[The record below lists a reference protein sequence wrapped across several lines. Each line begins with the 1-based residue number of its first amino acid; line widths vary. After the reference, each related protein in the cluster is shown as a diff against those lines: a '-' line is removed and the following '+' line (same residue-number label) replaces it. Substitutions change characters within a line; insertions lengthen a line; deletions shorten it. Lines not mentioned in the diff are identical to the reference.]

1 MKPPDDPAELVRPEL
16 RRLTAY
22 HLDLS
27 PCRHKL
33 DQNESP
39 FEAPPPLK
47 RRVAAQLAAAEW
59 SRYPDFHAG
68 ALRRDLGAFH
78 GWPAA
83 GVLVGNGSNELLD
96 VCLSALVQPGSEVL
110 GTEPSFGLYRMM
122 VLKAGGVPRFLPAM
136 AGPATAAG
144 AGTAGTSTVAA
155 GVAAPTAVAAVAATA
170 SAAANLDLRLPIEAL
185 LAEVARQPRR
195 PLLLCSPNNP
205 TGDALPVQAVEA
217 LLELQEGPLLLDNA
231 YGEFSRHDYRP
242 LLDRHPRLILLR
254 TFSKAWA
261 LAGLRLGY
269 LLADPRLVAELLK
282 VKLPYNLGH
291 AGVLAGR
298 AALAA
303 APAARRRIAVVT
315 ARREPWRQMLAAAG
329 LQVMPSEANFLLT
342 RCPTPA
348 AALAVRD
355 GLAARGIRV
364 RDVGAY
370 PGLAGCL
377 RISVGSGAALRA
389 TRQALAEIGDVR
401 GIVEATEVSGNAES
415 GGSAPAAAA
424 SPVAPPALEIG
435 PEAGLGATN
444 ASDLQAGSAPAREP
458 AAAGSVAGPAR
469 SGAPPLGDSGA
480 TAAGSETGWPAAGS
494 SASAGPEEGVAGA
507 GRPRAGGLGGGEP
520 GTDGTGGIGGIGGT
534 DGTGGIGGTGGTGGI
549 GGTGRI
555 GGRRGEVQRSTGE
568 TRVRLAL
575 GLDGGKRRVEVGN
588 GFFGHMLEALAT
600 HGGLG
605 LEVTAAGDLHVDL
618 HHTVEDVGIAFGEA
632 LDAALGQR
640 RGVTRFGSAFAPL
653 DEALARA
660 VVDLSGRGFFA
671 YDAPRELAAS
681 WVTADFPLTLVADFF
696 QAVADRGRL
705 TLHLEILAGRNGH
718 HAAEAAFKAAALALR
733 QAVALRASP
742 AAASPGAAL
751 PAACPGVAAGPDAPA
766 AEHWPEAV
774 AAPAADDAGD
784 VPSTKG
790 TLTA

>member
-1 MKPPDDPAELVRPEL
+1 MKPLDDPAALVRPEL
-16 RRLTAY
+16 RRLSAY

-33 DQNESP
+33 DQNEAP
-39 FEAPPPLK
+39 FEPPPPLK
-47 RRVAAQLAAAEW
+47 RRVAAELAAASW

-68 ALRRDLGAFH
+68 ALLRDLGAFH

-96 VCLSALVQPGSEVL
+96 VCLSALVQPGEEVL

-122 VLKAGGVPRFLPAM
+122 VLKAGGVPRFLPATAM
-136 AGPATAAG
+136 AETAAAAAATEPAPATPAAARTTGAAAAAAAPGPAG
-144 AGTAGTSTVAA
+144 RFE
-155 GVAAPTAVAAVAATA
+155 
-170 SAAANLDLRLPIEAL
+170 LRLPIEAL
-185 LAEVARQPRR
+185 LAEVARQPQR

-205 TGDALPVQAVEA
+205 TGDALPAAAVAA
-217 LLELQEGPLLLDNA
+217 LLEVQEGPLLLDNA

-282 VKLPYNLGH
+282 VKLPYNLGR
-291 AGVLAGR
+291 AGVLAGQ
-298 AALAA
+298 AALGA
-303 APAARRRIAVVT
+303 APAARRRIAVIV
-315 ARREPWRQMLAAAG
+315 ARREQWRQMLAAAG
-329 LQVMPSEANFLLT
+329 LQVMPSQANFLLT
-342 RCPTPA
+342 RCPTA
-348 AALAVRD
+348 AAARAVRD

-389 TRQALAEIGDVR
+389 TRQALADIGDL
-401 GIVEATEVSGNAES
+401 
-415 GGSAPAAAA
+415 GGGEEAAAA
-424 SPVAPPALEIG
+424 VAPPA
-435 PEAGLGATN
+435 
-444 ASDLQAGSAPAREP
+444 
-458 AAAGSVAGPAR
+458 
-469 SGAPPLGDSGA
+469 
-480 TAAGSETGWPAAGS
+480 
-494 SASAGPEEGVAGA
+494 SAGAAPVWAQEAQVEAGA
-507 GRPRAGGLGGGEP
+507 GSLPAGALDGARPAASAAGATEAAALPPPQPSAGQVDAGGP
-520 GTDGTGGIGGIGGT
+520 GA
-534 DGTGGIGGTGGTGGI
+534 
-549 GGTGRI
+549 
-555 GGRRGEVQRSTGE
+555 GGRRGEVERATGE
-568 TRVRLAL
+568 TRVWLAL
-575 GLDGGKRRVEVGN
+575 GLDGGGRRVEVGN

-671 YDAPRELAAS
+671 YAAPRELAAS

-733 QAVALRASP
+733 QAVAPRPARA
-742 AAASPGAAL
+742 
-751 PAACPGVAAGPDAPA
+751 
-766 AEHWPEAV
+766 
-774 AAPAADDAGD
+774 AAPAAPDGGGD

-790 TLTA
+790 TLTS

>member
-1 MKPPDDPAELVRPEL
+1 MKPPLAIDPAALVRPEL

-39 FEAPPPLK
+39 YEPPARLK
-47 RRVAAQLAAAEW
+47 RQVAAQLLAAGWA
-59 SRYPDFHAG
+59 RYPDFHAD

-78 GWPAA
+78 GWPPE

-96 VCLSALVQPGSEVL
+96 VCLSALVEPGGEVL
-110 GTEPSFGLYRMM
+110 GREPSFSLYRMM
-122 VLKAGGVPRFLPAM
+122 VLKAGGVPRFLHAEAPA
-136 AGPATAAG
+136 PAAVSG
-144 AGTAGTSTVAA
+144 E
-155 GVAAPTAVAAVAATA
+155 AAPAAVASEPRPAAFA
-170 SAAANLDLRLPIEAL
+170 SVPLAAL

-195 PLLLCSPNNP
+195 PLVLCSPNNP
-205 TGDALPVQAVEA
+205 TGDALLPAEVEA
-217 LLELQEGPLLLDNA
+217 LLERQEGPLLLDNA
-231 YGEFSRHDYRP
+231 YGEFCRHDYRP
-242 LLDRHPRLILLR
+242 LLDRHPQLILLR

-282 VKLPYNLGH
+282 AKLPYNLGR
-291 AGVLAGR
+291 AGLLAGR

-303 APAARRRIAVVT
+303 SPSTRRRIA
-315 ARREPWRQMLAAAG
+315 AIIGRREAWRRMLAAAG
-329 LQVMPSEANFLLT
+329 LRVMPSEANFLLV
-342 RCPTPA
+342 RRASPA
-348 AALAVRD
+348 AARALRD

-389 TRQALAEIGDVR
+389 TRRALAEMR
-401 GIVEATEVSGNAES
+401 EAGELDEELAGAGAS
-415 GGSAPAAAA
+415 AAA
-424 SPVAPPALEIG
+424 VAG
-435 PEAGLGATN
+435 
-444 ASDLQAGSAPAREP
+444 
-458 AAAGSVAGPAR
+458 AAGAADVTAVAGAARPPSSAGPAA
-469 SGAPPLGDSGA
+469 SS
-480 TAAGSETGWPAAGS
+480 PA
-494 SASAGPEEGVAGA
+494 
-507 GRPRAGGLGGGEP
+507 RPARA
-520 GTDGTGGIGGIGGT
+520 
-534 DGTGGIGGTGGTGGI
+534 
-549 GGTGRI
+549 
-555 GGRRGEVQRSTGE
+555 GGRRGEVERATGE

-575 GLDGGKRRVEVGN
+575 DLDGGVRRVEVGN
-588 GFFGHMLEALAT
+588 GFFGHMLDALAT

-605 LEVTAAGDLHVDL
+605 LEVSAAGDLHVDL

-632 LDAALGQR
+632 LAAALGGR
-640 RGVTRFGSAFAPL
+640 RGVTRFGAAFAPL

-671 YDAPRELAAS
+671 YSAPPDLAAS
-681 WVTADFPLTLVADFF
+681 WVTADFPLTMVADFF

-705 TLHLEILAGRNGH
+705 TLHLEILAARNGH

-733 QAVALRASP
+733 QAVALR
-742 AAASPGAAL
+742 PGPIAGAVATEA
-751 PAACPGVAAGPDAPA
+751 PRGDAAGGGTDAGGG
-766 AEHWPEAV
+766 
-774 AAPAADDAGD
+774 GD